1 MFKQNIKIL
10 NIYILVEDTLS
21 RSRVVNRHININA
34 ALINFMQYQVTIR
47 DDKFILL
54 VEGGYCVE
62 KKQKKF
68 IKLSKHSNMKNFN
81 QIK

>member
-34 ALINFMQYQVTIR
+34 ALINFMQY
-47 DDKFILL
+47 
-54 VEGGYCVE
+54 
-62 KKQKKF
+62 
-68 IKLSKHSNMKNFN
+68 
-81 QIK
+81 